1 MFLNTTPFIISL
13 FVVFTFFICVFF
25 WTNRNKNNDE
35 QQTSSNNKKEDTSS
49 KHKKTSSNNNKNQD
63 YNHQQKS
70 NNKDDL
76 SFFGLNENYTFE
88 ELQSVRMKKLEENR
102 PDIIN
107 EMNEEIK
114 NIAKV
119 KIQRI
124 NDTFIKLQKK
134 FKK

>member
-35 QQTSSNNKKEDTSS
+35 QQTSSNNKKEDTTS
-49 KHKKTSSNNNKNQD
+49 KQKNSSNENHKNQN
-63 YNHQQKS
+63 YNQKQRP
-70 NNKDDL
+70 NNENDL

-88 ELQSVRMKKLEENR
+88 ELKTARMKKLKENH
-102 PDIIN
+102 PDKVN
-107 EMNEEIK
+107 EMSEEIK
-114 NIAKV
+114 NIAK
-119 KIQRI
+119 IQTQKI
-124 NDTFIKLQKK
+124 NDVFIKLQKK